1 MKYIIFDDNTAIIFA
16 NSTSHKDIADKKS
29 VRSAGFCTIETYRN
43 SFDDIRARVSC
54 YGESISLGVKSNESD
69 NKIIERMWF

>member
-1 MKYIIFDDNTAIIFA
+1 MKYIIFEDDSAILFSEGLDHKA
-16 NSTSHKDIADKKS
+16 MAKNSP

-54 YGESISLGVKSNESD
+54 YGESISLSVKSNEGD

>member
-1 MKYIIFDDNTAIIFA
+1 MKYIIFDDDTAIIFA
-16 NSTSHKDIADKKS
+16 NSASHKNMANKKL
-29 VRSAGFCTIETYRN
+29 VKSAGFCTIETYRN

-54 YGESISLGVKSNESD
+54 YGESTSLGIKSNDGD